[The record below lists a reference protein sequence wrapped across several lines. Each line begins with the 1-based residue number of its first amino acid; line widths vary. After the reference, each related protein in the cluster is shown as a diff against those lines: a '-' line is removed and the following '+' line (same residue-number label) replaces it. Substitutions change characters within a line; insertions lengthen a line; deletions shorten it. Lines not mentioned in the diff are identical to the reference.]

1 MSTTTTVRRFKG
13 IALGLLCGFA
23 LLTAHAQQAS
33 APLPEGY
40 LRQPSSVPTGGAP
53 KMRVVEA
60 EGPAR
65 VFTAYFREGDELLS
79 GLTDLVIAK
88 GITEGSITGLGG
100 VSSALLVWGDPVVG
114 AFKTI
119 PIDERGELVLNGHI
133 QVRDGKPV
141 VHLHAVLS
149 FGDGSTKAG
158 HVFEA
163 RVQPLAEIT
172 IVATSVA
179 APP

>member
-1 MSTTTTVRRFKG
+1 MSSTTTVPRFKR
-13 IALGLLCGFA
+13 IAWCGLLGLAATVAG
-23 LLTAHAQQAS
+23 AQPPA
-33 APLPEGY
+33 APLREGY
-40 LRQPSSVPTGGAP
+40 LRAPASVPTGGAP

-60 EGPAR
+60 QVPAR

-79 GLTDLVIAK
+79 GLTDLAIAQ

-119 PIDERGELVLNGHI
+119 PVQERGELVLNGHI
-133 QVRDGKPV
+133 QLRDGKPV

-172 IVATSVA
+172 IVATGL
-179 APP
+179 APPR

>member
-1 MSTTTTVRRFKG
+1 MSTTTTARRFKL
-13 IALGLLCGFA
+13 ALACLLLGLA
-23 LLTAHAQQAS
+23 MTASYAQQAA

-40 LRQPSSVPTGGAP
+40 LRAPTTVPAGGAP

-60 EGPAR
+60 TGPTH

-79 GLTDLVIAK
+79 GLTDLAIAK

-133 QVRDGKPV
+133 QLRDGKPV

-149 FGDGSTKAG
+149 VGDGSTKAG

-172 IVATSVA
+172 IVATGVV
-179 APP
+179 PVR

>member
-1 MSTTTTVRRFKG
+1 MSTKTIARGFKC
-13 IALGLLCGFA
+13 AVLGLLLGSA
-23 LLTAHAQQAS
+23 VPPAPAQDGVG
-33 APLPEGY
+33 PLPEGY
-40 LRQPSSVPTGGAP
+40 LRAAPPVPTGGAP
-53 KMRVVEA
+53 KMRVVES

-65 VFTAYFREGDELLS
+65 VFEAYFSTGDELVS
-79 GLTDLVIAK
+79 GLTDLAIAQ
-88 GITEGSITGLGG
+88 GITSGSITGLGG

-119 PIDERGELVLNGHI
+119 PIEDRGELIALNGHI
-133 QVRDGKPV
+133 QMRDGKPV

-149 FGDGSTKAG
+149 FRDGSTKAG

-172 IVATSVA
+172 IVATGVA
-179 APP
+179 R